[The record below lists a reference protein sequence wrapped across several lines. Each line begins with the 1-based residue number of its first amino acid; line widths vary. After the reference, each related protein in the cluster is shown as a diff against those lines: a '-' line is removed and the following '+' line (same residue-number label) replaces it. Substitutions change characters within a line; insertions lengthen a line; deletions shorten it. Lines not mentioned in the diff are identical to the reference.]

1 MARWSYSWAD
11 QENAIKSVKLTKL
24 VSDLKTS
31 GGELTETVMATS
43 RALNIKKDLYEDLR
57 DPAYASAYINEA
69 ILDGDEVVLKTALA
83 DVIRARGVAAVARK
97 AGINRVTVY
106 KTLKPETE
114 SSFTT
119 MHALLIACNVQ
130 LQVQPATRRRKR
142 A

>member
-1 MARWSYSWAD
+1 MAAS
-11 QENAIKSVKLTKL
+11 K
-24 VSDLKTS
+24 
-31 GGELTETVMATS
+31 
-43 RALNIKKDLYEDLR
+43 ALNIKDQLYEDLK

-69 ILDGDEVVLKTALA
+69 ILDGDEAVLKTALA
-83 DVIRARGVAAVARK
+83 DVIRAKGVAAVARK

-119 MHALLIACNVQ
+119 MYALLRACNVS
-130 LQVQPATRRRKR
+130 LQVLPTEPQKAKR